1 MVTTDETLA
10 REILDR
16 LTRLETLAVE
26 NNRQINERIDATNQQ
41 LANLSNRVDHLS
53 ERVDLLSERVTRVEE
68 RLDQLDKR
76 LDRVEDRLERL
87 EDRSTSRMDKL
98 FYTMIGLGAAVIA
111 SLIAGQAL
119 D

>member
-26 NNRQINERIDATNQQ
+26 NSRQINERIDATNQRIDNIN
-41 LANLSNRVDHLS
+41 LAINQRIDDTNARITESN
-53 ERVDLLSERVTRVEE
+53 E
-68 RLDQLDKR
+68 RLAR
-76 LDRVEDRLERL
+76 LDARMDSMEA
-87 EDRSTSRMDKL
+87 RSTSRMDKL